1 MWSTFDPVTVAEE
14 LEVLARHGLNVTRSF
29 FFLPDFMPSPYAVD
43 ESCVDRFARFLDLSS
58 EAGLATIPTFVVGHM
73 SGENWDVAW
82 RQGRDLYADGW
93 MLARQAFFVRSMAER
108 FGRHPAVVGW
118 LLSNEMPLYG
128 GSTRAEYGRSWAEV
142 LIQAIR
148 AAGARQPA
156 STGDG
161 AWGIETTGHDN
172 GFRLRDLQP
181 TLDFIGPHVYPMSDD
196 AVRQHLA
203 AAFTCELCQVGRPV
217 VLEEF
222 GCTTDFAS
230 PDHAGDYYRQV
241 LHTSLL
247 GGAVGWIPWNNTDF
261 DLVDQDPYRHHPFEL
276 HFGVTGPNSTPKP
289 PLLELQRF
297 RRLLDRVDLPAC
309 RREPTDTAIVVSSYL
324 DTDYPFFPQEER
336 QTIRDAVFQAYIAG
350 REAGLNPALVRELDG
365 LPEARLL
372 IVPSAKALTAP
383 TWRELESRARAGA
396 TVYVSFFSG
405 ATSVQRGPWCPNL
418 NALFGVEH
426 RLRYGLLER
435 VDEDVVTWRLTSA
448 LGDLSA
454 GDELSFR
461 TAGTVHG
468 RAMLPVAVPELGSG
482 RVLATDGGGRP
493 ALLLRQVGEGALVLA
508 TYPVEYFAASLP
520 NANPESSW
528 RLYRALGAQAGI
540 EQMVR
545 SDRPEVLVDGLVHSG
560 GARYVWLV
568 SSSELPISAPVRL
581 RGGGCLEDLES
592 GERLD
597 TFAELEPYGV
607 RVFRLITGASI

>member
-1 MWSTFDPVTVAEE
+1 MWSTFDPGTVAKE
-14 LEVLARHGLNVTRSF
+14 LEVLARHGVNVTRSF
-29 FFLPDFMPSPYAVD
+29 FFLPDFMPSPYAID
-43 ESCVDRFARFLDLSS
+43 EACVDRFARFLDLSS
-58 EAGLATIPTFVVGHM
+58 EAGLGTIPTFVVGHM

-93 MLARQAFFVRSMAER
+93 LLARQAFFVRSMAER

-118 LLSNEMPLYG
+118 LLSNEVPLYG

-142 LIQAIR
+142 LIQVIR

-172 GFRLRDLQP
+172 GFRLRDLRP
-181 TLDFIGPHVYPMSDD
+181 TLDFVGPHVYPMSDD
-196 AVRQHLA
+196 SMRQHLA
-203 AAFTCELCQVGRPV
+203 AAFTCEPCQVGMPV

-230 PDHAGDYYRQV
+230 PHRAGDYYRQV

-247 GGAVGWIPWNNTDF
+247 AGAVGWIPWNNTDF
-261 DLVDQDPYRHHPFEL
+261 DLGDQDPYRRHPFEL
-276 HFGVTGPNSTPKP
+276 HFGVTRTNSTPKP

-297 RRLLDRVDLPAC
+297 RRLLDRVDLAAC

-324 DTDYPFFPQEER
+324 DVDYPFYSQEER
-336 QTIRDAVFQAYIAG
+336 QTIRDAVFHAYIAG
-350 REAGLNPALVRELDG
+350 REAGLNPAIVRELDG

-372 IVPSAKALTAP
+372 IVPSTKALTAP
-383 TWRELESRARAGA
+383 TWRELELRARAGA

-405 ATSVQRGPWCPNL
+405 ATSMQRGPWCPNL
-418 NALFGVEH
+418 NDLFALEH

-454 GDELSFR
+454 GDDLSFR
-461 TAGTVHG
+461 PAGTVHA
-468 RAMLPVAVPELGSG
+468 RAMLPVAVPELGSA
-482 RVLATDGGGRP
+482 RLLATDARGRP
-493 ALLLRQVGEGALVLA
+493 ALLLRQVGQGALVLA

-545 SDRPEVLVDGLVHSG
+545 SDRPEVLVDGLVHSS

-568 SSSELPISAPVRL
+568 SGSERPLSAPVRL
-581 RGGGCLEDLES
+581 RGGACLEDLEN

-597 TFAELEPYGV
+597 TSAELAPYGV
-607 RVFRLITGASI
+607 RVFRLVTGAST